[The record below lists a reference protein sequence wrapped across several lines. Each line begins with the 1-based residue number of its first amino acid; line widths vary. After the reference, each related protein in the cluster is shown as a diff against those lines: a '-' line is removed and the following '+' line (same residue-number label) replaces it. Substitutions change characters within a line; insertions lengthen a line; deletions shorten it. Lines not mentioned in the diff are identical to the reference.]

1 MDYLTAEEMYKKW
14 NVSRRRISTYC
25 KDCRIEGAVMKG
37 KIWLIPEN
45 AQKPTDPRKKVH
57 AQKMSL
63 SKTV

>member
-37 KIWLIPEN
+37 KIWLIPEEC
-45 AQKPTDPRKKVH
+45 
-57 AQKMSL
+57 
-63 SKTV
+63 SKTN